1 MKRGGEG
8 KESGREGRTEKE
20 ASNIHLGRGCGRKNQ
35 EAAIRH
41 KKKLTAGQEGARRS
55 RRRGRGG

>member
-1 MKRGGEG
+1 MKRRCEG
-8 KESGREGRTEKE
+8 KERGREGRTEKE

-41 KKKLTAGQEGARRS
+41 KKKLTAGQEGAGRS
-55 RRRGRGG
+55 RRR